1 MSFPVTSLL
10 KAVLFDLGDTL
21 IGNEKLWAEIRSDGL
36 KSSYTFL
43 RENGYKLDF
52 RTFESELTK
61 RIDEAEL
68 MRQKQL
74 IEIPIEDIFQNTLQ
88 ALGEAKASVLVPSI
102 VERYFQPEFNAWRLY
117 DDVSETLAE
126 LRTKGLELGLVSNT
140 WSDWAVRMMLRN
152 FGIDKWF
159 DVAVTSAQLRIR
171 KPRPEIFLAALDALK
186 ARPSEAAMVGNSLVD
201 DMQGAKHLGMRAIHV
216 ERDAVASHSDVDPD
230 ATVEQIRQVLPLIEE
245 WIRS

>member
-1 MSFPVTSLL
+1 MSFPVTALL
-10 KAVLFDLGDTL
+10 KAILFDLGDTL
-21 IGNEKLWAEIRSDGL
+21 IGNERPWVEIRRDGL
-36 KSSYTFL
+36 QSAYAFL
-43 RENGYKLDF
+43 RENGYNLDF
-52 RTFESELTK
+52 GAFDAELTK

-74 IEIPIEDIFQNTLQ
+74 TETPIEIIFQNALL
-88 ALGEAKASVLVPSI
+88 ALGEAKASALIASI
-102 VERYFQPEFNAWRLY
+102 VERYFQPEFNAWKLY

-126 LRTKGLELGLVSNT
+126 LRTKGLELGLVSNA
-140 WSDWAVRMMLRN
+140 WSDWAVRTMLRN

-186 ARPSEAAMVGNSLVD
+186 ASPREAAMVGNSLAD
-201 DMQGAKHLGMRAIHV
+201 DMAGAKHLGMRAIHV
-216 ERDAVASHSDVDPD
+216 ERDVLASHVDVDPD

-245 WIRS
+245 WLRS

>member
-1 MSFPVTSLL
+1 MTALL

-21 IGNEKLWAEIRSDGL
+21 IGNEKPWAEIRSDGL
-36 KSSYTFL
+36 KSSYAFL
-43 RENGYKLDF
+43 REKGSKLDF
-52 RTFESELTK
+52 RTFKAELTS

-74 IEIPIEDIFQNTLQ
+74 IEIPIEDIFQNTLL
-88 ALGEAKASVLVPSI
+88 ALGEAKASTLVPSI

-117 DDVSETLAE
+117 DDVSETLTE
-126 LRTKGLELGLVSNT
+126 LRAKGLELGLVSNT

-186 ARPSEAAMVGNSLVD
+186 ARPTEAAMVGNSLVD
-201 DMQGAKHLGMRAIHV
+201 DMDGAKNLGMRAIHV
-216 ERDAVASHSDVDPD
+216 ERDAVAPHDNVDPD
-230 ATVEQIRQVLPLIEE
+230 ATVQQIRQVLPIIEE
-245 WIRS
+245 WLRS